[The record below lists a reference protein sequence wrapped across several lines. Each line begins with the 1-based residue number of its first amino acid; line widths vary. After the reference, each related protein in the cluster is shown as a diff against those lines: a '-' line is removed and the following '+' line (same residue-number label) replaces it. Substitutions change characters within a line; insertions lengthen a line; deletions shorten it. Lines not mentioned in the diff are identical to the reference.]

1 MKNKNKQ
8 TNPCKC
14 QIKVV
19 TLQAKLGGNNMYTF
33 EPVKFNSEEERL
45 AAKRKMVGMRKEF
58 EARVR
63 EIMAKRAEMQ
73 AAL

>member
-1 MKNKNKQ
+1 MQVSNKS
-8 TNPCKC
+8 CKFAGEN
-14 QIKVV
+14 I
-19 TLQAKLGGNNMYTF
+19 GERNMYTF

-45 AAKRKMVGMRKEF
+45 AAKRRMVGMRKEF